1 MQNVKSRFTIYNI
14 FLAPRETLTFGLTG
28 EDDEDSDDMDD
39 EDQAFLFG

>member
-1 MQNVKSRFTIYNI
+1 MLLDSQFIY
-14 FLAPRETLTFGLTG
+14 FSAPRETLTFGLTG